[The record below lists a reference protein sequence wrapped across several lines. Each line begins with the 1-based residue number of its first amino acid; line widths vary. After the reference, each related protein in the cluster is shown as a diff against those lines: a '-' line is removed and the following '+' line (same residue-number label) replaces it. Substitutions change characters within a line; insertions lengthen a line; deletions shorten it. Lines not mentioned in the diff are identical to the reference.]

1 VKHWFQKSLT
11 MTIEKQKRNI
21 LTNDLNSDNS
31 NSLDLSFEDFT
42 LRYKDVFEKEL
53 LSYITSNQSDKRKIL
68 EEAMTYS
75 LMAKGKRFR
84 PMLVIATFL
93 MFSSDIKKIMPLA
106 CAIEMSHTYS
116 LIHDDL
122 PAMDNDDFRRGA
134 LTCHKKF
141 GEDVAI
147 LAGDTLNTYAYE
159 ILSSNLTY
167 ESKKILNVIVE
178 FSKAQGIDGMAG
190 GQMLDL
196 AGHSLQKK
204 ASHHLET
211 THRLK
216 TGKIIESCI
225 ILPAI
230 LENAPDGVKQLLKE
244 FGQIVGLL
252 FQITDDILDVVGT
265 SKELGKT
272 SNKDVEQNKLTY
284 VTYYG
289 LDESKRMASNLVMKG
304 QEIADKLNN
313 KVYRDIMSFMIK
325 RTF

>member
-1 VKHWFQKSLT
+1 MMIDKKEQIGLSSDIKTDHLNTLDMNFEEFTSKH
-11 MTIEKQKRNI
+11 
-21 LTNDLNSDNS
+21 
-31 NSLDLSFEDFT
+31 
-42 LRYKDVFEKEL
+42 KDMFEKDL
-53 LSYITSNQSDKRKIL
+53 LSYITSNQSDKRALL

-93 MFSSDIKKIMPLA
+93 MFSSDLKKIMPLA

-141 GEDVAI
+141 GEDIAI

-159 ILSSNLTY
+159 ILSSELNY
-167 ESKKILNVIVE
+167 DSKKVLDVIMN

-196 AGHSLQKK
+196 VGNSSQKK
-204 ASHHLET
+204 AAHHLET

-225 ILPAI
+225 LLPAI
-230 LENAPDGVKQLLKE
+230 LENAPDRIKQLLKE

-289 LDESKRMASNLVMKG
+289 LDTAKSMAANLVVKG
-304 QEIADKLNN
+304 QELADKLNN
-313 KVYRDIMSFMIK
+313 KVYRDIMNFMIK